1 MRDNM
6 QNKFNIEEEIK
17 NLPPKPGV
25 YIMHDKNNNVIYVG
39 KAISLKK
46 RVTSY
51 FRKTNKT
58 ERIKKMVS
66 LVDLSLIHICSGREA
81 AIRSLQTTGLE
92 ISSIKDVTPI
102 PHNGCRPPKRRRV

>member
-1 MRDNM
+1 M

-66 LVDLSLIHICSGREA
+66 LVDYFEYIVVNNEAEALILECNLIKIKHIHIS
-81 AIRSLQTTGLE
+81 
-92 ISSIKDVTPI
+92 K
-102 PHNGCRPPKRRRV
+102 